1 LEELYF
7 KSHSENYCVSFIDIV
22 GSTSLVSTLNLSEN
36 VRKFYSIFINAI
48 ARVLNKHNGKI
59 IKTVGDGVLSYFPLT
74 VSSVNRRAFEEVI
87 DCCFAQ
93 IDACGDINSD
103 LERGGLPRISY
114 RISADYG
121 KVEIANSKVSTIEDF
136 FGPTINYCSK
146 INSYA
151 SPNGV
156 VIGNDLFR
164 ILKSFS
170 HFEGNCFFEEVPSY
184 HLGVGKYSYPLYSL
198 SRSVNH
204 PKINAANTKSIEK
217 QRFEVYN
224 KSLSKPNILL
234 IDDERDDLFV
244 FEKYLTL
251 GGFGVKSFSSSRQ
264 ALEHFVSVNPSHYD
278 LIVSDIRMP
287 DINGFEL
294 YLKLKSISSDVKIIF
309 ATCLEVAD
317 EILSLIPTVNQ
328 HQIIKK
334 PIEQNVFLEHVRK
347 NLGSRGQC
355 T

>member
-1 LEELYF
+1 M
-7 KSHSENYCVSFIDIV
+7 
-22 GSTSLVSTLNLSEN
+22 
-36 VRKFYSIFINAI
+36 
-48 ARVLNKHNGKI
+48 
-59 IKTVGDGVLSYFPLT
+59 
-74 VSSVNRRAFEEVI
+74 
-87 DCCFAQ
+87 
-93 IDACGDINSD
+93 
-103 LERGGLPRISY
+103 
-114 RISADYG
+114 
-121 KVEIANSKVSTIEDF
+121 
-136 FGPTINYCSK
+136 
-146 INSYA
+146 
-151 SPNGV
+151 
-156 VIGNDLFR
+156 IGNDLYR

-170 HFEGNCFFEEVPSY
+170 HFERNCFFFEEVPSY

-198 SRSVNH
+198 SRSVTH

-224 KSLSKPNILL
+224 KSLTKANILL

-251 GGFGVKSFSSSRQ
+251 GGFGVKSFSSSRE
-264 ALEHFVSVNPSHYD
+264 ALENFVSVNPSHYD

-317 EILSLIPTVNQ
+317 EILSLIPTVKQ

-334 PIEQNVFLEHVRK
+334 PIEQNVFLERVRK
-347 NLGSRGQC
+347 NLGSR
-355 T
+355 